1 MTESEYSQLADTTFA
16 HIEHVLEHADS
27 DLDYELAAG
36 GVLEI
41 EFDNGS
47 KIIINRQ
54 GANHEI
60 WVAAKSGGFHFR
72 WLDNAWRDTR
82 NSTELMQSLSKLVAL
97 QGGGEVDFSQN

>member
-1 MTESEYSQLADTTFA
+1 MTEYEYSQLADTTFA

-97 QGGGEVDFSQN
+97 QGGGKVDFSQA